1 MNAKSAAKSASKHH
15 DIRDMLLDAA
25 GLSLDRL
32 PMLHVLFDRMAT
44 FCADGLRQ
52 VAASQAYYSLSSVE
66 SGRIGDVLEAYEGM
80 AIAGIFN
87 APSWDSQLIVG
98 FDRDFIFTMIEVL
111 FGADGSEP
119 PVEDERSFSNI
130 EGRVAQLL
138 FEQMTKALK
147 AAFALVSDTTFQF
160 ERQETRMDF
169 AVIGRRNNLAVTA
182 KFLLQALNRGGEM
195 FVTIPQSALTP
206 LRRALS
212 STSQAETGGRDPK
225 WAQKI
230 RDEVNRTEVELRAVL
245 DEHEVTL
252 GDIAALK
259 VGQILKLAA
268 TPASRVKLES
278 AAQPLFWCHLGQ
290 SDGGYVVRLDEQ
302 INQHQDFLD
311 DILPR

>member
-1 MNAKSAAKSASKHH
+1 MPRTETHQ

-32 PMLHVLFDRMAT
+32 PMLHVLLDRMAT
-44 FCADGLRQ
+44 HCADSLRQ
-52 VAASQAYYSLSSVE
+52 FAASQAYYSLLSVE

-80 AIAGIFN
+80 AIAGIFQ

-98 FDRDFIFTMIEVL
+98 FDRDFIFSMVEVL
-111 FGADGSEP
+111 FGSDGSEP

-130 EGRVAQLL
+130 EGRIAQLL
-138 FEQMTKALK
+138 FEQMAKVLK
-147 AAFALVSDTTFQF
+147 TAFAQVSDTTFTF

-212 STSQAETGGRDPK
+212 HTTAAESTGRDPK

-230 RDEVNRTEVELRAVL
+230 REEVNRTEVKVRAIL
-245 DEHEVTL
+245 EEREVAL
-252 GDIAALK
+252 GDVAALK
-259 VGQILKLAA
+259 VGQVIKLNA
-268 TPASRVKLES
+268 TPASRVKLVS
-278 AAQPLFWCHLGQ
+278 NDQPLFSCHLGQ
-290 SDGGYVVRLDEQ
+290 ADGAYVVRVEEQ
-302 INQHQDFLD
+302 INPQQEFLD
-311 DILPR
+311 DVLPR